1 MMAKIAIDGPAGA
14 GKSTIAKA
22 VAKKLGWIYVDT
34 GAMYRAIG
42 LAALRK
48 GILIKEE
55 ISKIEQLLPG
65 IQLELAYSEGSQRIL
80 LNGEDVSEAIRTPEA
95 SVAASD
101 VSAIPVV
108 RKAMLIQQQE
118 IAKSQ
123 NVVMDGRDIGTVV
136 LPDAEVKLFLTAS
149 PEARAKRRYQEL
161 LEKGQ
166 QAEYDEV
173 LRDIKYR
180 DKQDS
185 ERAVAPLK
193 QAEDAVLVDTTELTL
208 EQSIDAV
215 LALISEKL

>member
-1 MMAKIAIDGPAGA
+1 MAKIAIDGPAGA

-22 VAKKLGWIYVDT
+22 VAKELGWIYVDT

-42 LAALRK
+42 LAALRQ
-48 GILIKEE
+48 GIVIKEQIPE
-55 ISKIEQLLPG
+55 IEKLLPQ
-65 IQLELAYSEGSQRIL
+65 IELRLRHENGSQKIL

-101 VSAIPVV
+101 VSAIPAV
-108 RKAMLIQQQE
+108 RAALLTQQRSIAEQE
-118 IAKSQ
+118 

-149 PEARAKRRYQEL
+149 ARARAERRCKEL

-166 QAEYDEV
+166 QVEFSEV
-173 LRDIKYR
+173 LTDIEYR

-185 ERAVAPLK
+185 GRAVAPLK
-193 QAEDAVLVDTTELTL
+193 QAEDAVLVDTTDLNL
-208 EQSIDAV
+208 EQSIAAV
-215 LALISEKL
+215 LRLVREKL